1 MNALQQ
7 EYHDAL
13 SGMQGRSILVI
24 GDMVADIYLDGRI
37 SRISREAP
45 VLVLEQAGEKV
56 VAGGAANVVNNI
68 ATLGGKVHAVG
79 LVGRDKSA
87 DGLRAILAKNGAD
100 VRGLIADASRPTIS
114 KTRIIAGGR
123 ATVSQQIVRID
134 RESKA
139 PMAPTIEAELSA
151 YIKAEL
157 SAYIKSIL
165 PTVEGVVISDYG
177 SGTVTEG
184 LQALLIDYCRAH
196 DIPSIVDSRYAVR
209 RFRGIGYVKQNDAEI
224 AAAMGRELVTT
235 EDIVAAAEELRQELA
250 AKGVLVTRGELG
262 MVLVEHGAVHE
273 IPVSDKSEVFDVSG
287 AGDTCVAAVI
297 LALAAGIAPA
307 TAARLSNIASGIA
320 VRKLGTSTVSVRE
333 LAEAIEK
340 SREEYTSK

>member
-13 SGMQGRSILVI
+13 SGMQGRDILVI

-87 DGLRAILAKNGAD
+87 DGLREILAANGAD
-100 VRGLIADASRPTIS
+100 VRGLIADDSRPTIS

-139 PMAPTIEAELSA
+139 PMAPAVEAELR
-151 YIKAEL
+151 
-157 SAYIKSIL
+157 AYIKSIL

-209 RFRGIGYVKQNDAEI
+209 RFHGIGYVKQNDAEI
-224 AAAMGRELVTT
+224 AAAMGRELATT
-235 EDIVAAAEELRQELA
+235 EDIIRAAEELREELH

-287 AGDTCVAAVI
+287 AGDTCVATVI
-297 LALAAGIAPA
+297 LALAAGVAPA

-333 LAEAIEK
+333 LAAAIEK

>member
-13 SGMQGRSILVI
+13 SGMQGRDILVI

-45 VLVLEQAGEKV
+45 VLVLEQVGEKV

-79 LVGRDKSA
+79 LVGADKSA
-87 DGLRAILAKNGAD
+87 DGLRVILAKNGAD
-100 VRGLIADASRPTIS
+100 VSGLIADDSRPTIS

-139 PMAPTIEAELSA
+139 PMAPAIEAELR
-151 YIKAEL
+151 
-157 SAYIKSIL
+157 AYIKSIL

-184 LQALLIDYCRAH
+184 LQSLLIGYCRAH

-209 RFRGIGYVKQNDAEI
+209 RFCGIGYVKQNDAEI

-235 EDIVAAAEELRQELA
+235 EDIIAAAEELR
-250 AKGVLVTRGELG
+250 G
-262 MVLVEHGAVHE
+262 
-273 IPVSDKSEVFDVSG
+273 
-287 AGDTCVAAVI
+287 
-297 LALAAGIAPA
+297 
-307 TAARLSNIASGIA
+307 
-320 VRKLGTSTVSVRE
+320 
-333 LAEAIEK
+333 
-340 SREEYTSK
+340 

>member
-1 MNALQQ
+1 MKALQQ
-7 EYHDAL
+7 EYNKAL
-13 SGMQGRSILVI
+13 SGMQSRDILVI

-87 DGLRAILAKNGAD
+87 DGLREILAANGAD
-100 VRGLIADASRPTIS
+100 VRGLIADDSRPTIS

-139 PMAPTIEAELSA
+139 PMAPAVEAELR
-151 YIKAEL
+151 
-157 SAYIKSIL
+157 AYIKSIL

-184 LQALLIDYCRAH
+184 LQSLLVDYCQAKG
-196 DIPSIVDSRYAVR
+196 IPSIVDSRYAVR
-209 RFRGIGYVKQNDAEI
+209 RFHGIGYVKQNDAEI
-224 AAAMGRELVTT
+224 AAAMGRNLDTT

-333 LAEAIEK
+333 LAEVIEK

>member
-1 MNALQQ
+1 M
-7 EYHDAL
+7 
-13 SGMQGRSILVI
+13 
-24 GDMVADIYLDGRI
+24 
-37 SRISREAP
+37 
-45 VLVLEQAGEKV
+45 LVLEQAGEKV

-87 DGLRAILAKNGAD
+87 DGLREILAANGAD
-100 VRGLIADASRPTIS
+100 VRGLIADDSRPTIS

-139 PMAPTIEAELSA
+139 PMAPAVEAELR
-151 YIKAEL
+151 
-157 SAYIKSIL
+157 AYIKSIL

-184 LQALLIDYCRAH
+184 LQSLLVDYCQTKG
-196 DIPSIVDSRYAVR
+196 IPSIVDSRYAVR
-209 RFRGIGYVKQNDAEI
+209 RFSGIGYVKQNDAEI

>member
-87 DGLRAILAKNGAD
+87 DGLRVILAKNGAD
-100 VRGLIADASRPTIS
+100 VSGLIADDSRPTIS

-139 PMAPTIEAELSA
+139 PMAPTIE
-151 YIKAEL
+151 AEL

-262 MVLVEHGAVHE
+262 MVLVEHGTVHE
-273 IPVSDKSEVFDVSG
+273 IPVSDKSEVFDVSS

-333 LAEAIEK
+333 LAEAIER

>member
-13 SGMQGRSILVI
+13 SGMQGRDILVI

-68 ATLGGKVHAVG
+68 ATLGGAVHAAG
-79 LVGRDKSA
+79 LVGRDESA

-100 VRGLIADASRPTIS
+100 VRGLISDESRPTIS

-134 RESKA
+134 KESKE
-139 PMAPTIEAELSA
+139 PVHPVIEAELRA
-151 YIKAEL
+151 YIE
-157 SAYIKSIL
+157 SVL

-177 SGTVTEG
+177 SGT
-184 LQALLIDYCRAH
+184 
-196 DIPSIVDSRYAVR
+196 
-209 RFRGIGYVKQNDAEI
+209 
-224 AAAMGRELVTT
+224 
-235 EDIVAAAEELRQELA
+235 
-250 AKGVLVTRGELG
+250 
-262 MVLVEHGAVHE
+262 VHE

-287 AGDTCVAAVI
+287 AGDTCVATVI
-297 LALAAGIAPA
+297 LALAAGAEPA
-307 TAARLSNIASGIA
+307 LAARLSNIASGIA

-333 LAEAIEK
+333 LAEAVEK
-340 SREEYTSK
+340 QHPEYPSK

>member
-1 MNALQQ
+1 
-7 EYHDAL
+7 
-13 SGMQGRSILVI
+13 MQSRSILVI

-87 DGLRAILAKNGAD
+87 DGLREILAANGAD
-100 VRGLIADASRPTIS
+100 VRGLIADDSRPTIS

-134 RESKA
+134 RESTA
-139 PMAPTIEAELSA
+139 PLAPAVEAELR
-151 YIKAEL
+151 
-157 SAYIKSIL
+157 AYIKSFL

-184 LQALLIDYCRAH
+184 LQSLLIDYCQTKG
-196 DIPSIVDSRYAVR
+196 IPSIVDSRYAVR
-209 RFRGIGYVKQNDAEI
+209 RFFGIGYVKQNDAEI

-287 AGDTCVAAVI
+287 AGATCVAAVI
-297 LALAAGIAPA
+297 LALAAGVAPA

-333 LAEAIEK
+333 LAAAIEK

>member
-1 MNALQQ
+1 
-7 EYHDAL
+7 
-13 SGMQGRSILVI
+13 
-24 GDMVADIYLDGRI
+24 
-37 SRISREAP
+37 
-45 VLVLEQAGEKV
+45 
-56 VAGGAANVVNNI
+56 
-68 ATLGGKVHAVG
+68 
-79 LVGRDKSA
+79 
-87 DGLRAILAKNGAD
+87 
-100 VRGLIADASRPTIS
+100 
-114 KTRIIAGGR
+114 
-123 ATVSQQIVRID
+123 
-134 RESKA
+134 
-139 PMAPTIEAELSA
+139 MAPAVEAELR
-151 YIKAEL
+151 
-157 SAYIKSIL
+157 AYIKSIL

-184 LQALLIDYCRAH
+184 LQSLLIDYCQTKG
-196 DIPSIVDSRYAVR
+196 IPSIVDSRYAVR
-209 RFRGIGYVKQNDAEI
+209 RFHGIGYVKQNDAEI
-224 AAAMGRELVTT
+224 AAAMGRNLDTT
-235 EDIVAAAEELRQELA
+235 EDIVRAAEELRQELA

-297 LALAAGIAPA
+297 LALAAGVAPA

>member
-1 MNALQQ
+1 MKALQQ
-7 EYHDAL
+7 EYNKAL
-13 SGMQGRSILVI
+13 SGMQGRDILVI

-45 VLVLEQAGEKV
+45 VLVLEQTGEKV

-87 DGLRAILAKNGAD
+87 DGLREILAANGAD
-100 VRGLIADASRPTIS
+100 VRGLIADDSRPTIS

-139 PMAPTIEAELSA
+139 PMAPAVEAELR
-151 YIKAEL
+151 
-157 SAYIKSIL
+157 AYIKSIL

-184 LQALLIDYCRAH
+184 LQSLLIDYCQAKG
-196 DIPSIVDSRYAVR
+196 IPSIVDSRYAVR
-209 RFRGIGYVKQNDAEI
+209 RFHGIGYVKQNDAEI
-224 AAAMGRELVTT
+224 AAAMGRNLDTT

-262 MVLVEHGAVHE
+262 MVLVERGAVHE

>member
-13 SGMQGRSILVI
+13 SGMQGRDILVI

-100 VRGLIADASRPTIS
+100 VRGLIADDSRPTIS

-139 PMAPTIEAELSA
+139 PMAPAVEAELC
-151 YIKAEL
+151 
-157 SAYIKSIL
+157 AYIKSVL

-184 LQALLIDYCRAH
+184 LQSLLIDYCQAKG
-196 DIPSIVDSRYAVR
+196 IPSIVDSRYAVR
-209 RFRGIGYVKQNDAEI
+209 RFHGIGYVKQNDAEI
-224 AAAMGRELVTT
+224 A
-235 EDIVAAAEELRQELA
+235 A

-297 LALAAGIAPA
+297 LALAAGVAPA

-333 LAEAIEK
+333 LVEAIEK

>member
-13 SGMQGRSILVI
+13 SGMQGRDILVI

-87 DGLRAILAKNGAD
+87 DGLREILAANGAD
-100 VRGLIADASRPTIS
+100 VRGLIADDSRPTIS

-139 PMAPTIEAELSA
+139 PMAPTIE
-151 YIKAEL
+151 AEL

-262 MVLVEHGAVHE
+262 MVLVEHGTVHE

-333 LAEAIEK
+333 LAEAIER

>member
-13 SGMQGRSILVI
+13 SGMQGRDILVI
-24 GDMVADIYLDGRI
+24 GDMVADIYLDG
-37 SRISREAP
+37 RISREAP

-100 VRGLIADASRPTIS
+100 VRGLIADDSRPTIS

-139 PMAPTIEAELSA
+139 PMAPAVEAELCA
-151 YIKAEL
+151 YIE
-157 SAYIKSIL
+157 SVL

-184 LQALLIDYCRAH
+184 LQSLLIDYCQAKG
-196 DIPSIVDSRYAVR
+196 IPSIVDSRYAVR
-209 RFRGIGYVKQNDAEI
+209 RFHGIGYVKQNDAEI

-235 EDIVAAAEELRQELA
+235 EDIVRAAEELRQELA

-340 SREEYTSK
+340 SRKEYTSK

>member
-13 SGMQGRSILVI
+13 SGMQGRNILVI

-45 VLVLEQAGEKV
+45 VLVLEQAGEKI
-56 VAGGAANVVNNI
+56 VAGGAANVVNN
-68 ATLGGKVHAVG
+68 
-79 LVGRDKSA
+79 
-87 DGLRAILAKNGAD
+87 
-100 VRGLIADASRPTIS
+100 
-114 KTRIIAGGR
+114 IAGGR

-134 RESKA
+134 KESKE
-139 PMAPTIEAELSA
+139 PVHPVIETELRA
-151 YIKAEL
+151 YIE
-157 SAYIKSIL
+157 SVL

-184 LQALLIDYCRAH
+184 LQTLLIDYCRAKG
-196 DIPSIVDSRYAVR
+196 IPSIVDSRYAVR
-209 RFRGIGYVKQNDAEI
+209 RFSGIGYVKQNDAEL
-224 AAAMGRELVTT
+224 AAAVGRELATT
-235 EDIVAAAEELRQELA
+235 EDIIRAAEELREELH

-262 MVLVEHGAVHE
+262 MVLVESSAVHE

-287 AGDTCVAAVI
+287 AGDTCVATVI
-297 LALAAGIAPA
+297 LALAAGAEPA
-307 TAARLSNIASGIA
+307 LAARLSNIASGIA

-333 LAEAIEK
+333 LAEAVEK
-340 SREEYTSK
+340 QHPEYPSK

>member
-13 SGMQGRSILVI
+13 SGMQGRDILVI

-45 VLVLEQAGEKV
+45 VLVLEEAGEKV

-79 LVGRDKSA
+79 LVGSDKSA

-100 VRGLIADASRPTIS
+100 VRGLIADDSRPTIS

-139 PMAPTIEAELSA
+139 PMAPAVEAELR
-151 YIKAEL
+151 
-157 SAYIKSIL
+157 AYIKSIL

-184 LQALLIDYCRAH
+184 LQTLLIDYCRAH

-209 RFRGIGYVKQNDAEI
+209 RFSGIGYVKQNDAEI
-224 AAAMGRELVTT
+224 AAAMGRNLDTT
-235 EDIVAAAEELRQELA
+235 EDIVRAAEELR
-250 AKGVLVTRGELG
+250 
-262 MVLVEHGAVHE
+262 
-273 IPVSDKSEVFDVSG
+273 
-287 AGDTCVAAVI
+287 
-297 LALAAGIAPA
+297 
-307 TAARLSNIASGIA
+307 
-320 VRKLGTSTVSVRE
+320 
-333 LAEAIEK
+333 
-340 SREEYTSK
+340 

>member
-13 SGMQGRSILVI
+13 SGMQSRSILVI

-56 VAGGAANVVNNI
+56 VAGG
-68 ATLGGKVHAVG
+68 
-79 LVGRDKSA
+79 
-87 DGLRAILAKNGAD
+87 
-100 VRGLIADASRPTIS
+100 
-114 KTRIIAGGR
+114 R

-139 PMAPTIEAELSA
+139 PMAPAVEAELR
-151 YIKAEL
+151 
-157 SAYIKSIL
+157 AYIKSIL

-184 LQALLIDYCRAH
+184 LQSLLIDYCQTKG
-196 DIPSIVDSRYAVR
+196 IPSIVDSRYAVR
-209 RFRGIGYVKQNDAEI
+209 RFSGIGYVKQNDAEI

-333 LAEAIEK
+333 LAAAIEK

>member
-79 LVGRDKSA
+79 LVGSDKSA

-123 ATVSQQIVRID
+123 ATVSQRIVRID

-139 PMAPTIEAELSA
+139 PMAPAVEAELRA
-151 YIKAEL
+151 YIE
-157 SAYIKSIL
+157 SVL

-184 LQALLIDYCRAH
+184 LQTLLIDYCRAH

-209 RFRGIGYVKQNDAEI
+209 RFHGIGYVKQNDAEI
-224 AAAMGRELVTT
+224 AAAMGRNLDTT
-235 EDIVAAAEELRQELA
+235 EDIVRAAEELRQELA
-250 AKGVLVTRGELG
+250 AKGVLVTRGELD
-262 MVLVEHGAVHE
+262 MVLVEHGTVHE

-297 LALAAGIAPA
+297 LALAAGVAPA

>member
-13 SGMQGRSILVI
+13 SGMQGRDILVI
-24 GDMVADIYLDGRI
+24 GDMVADIYLDGRISRI

-87 DGLRAILAKNGAD
+87 DGLREILAANGAD
-100 VRGLIADASRPTIS
+100 VRGLIADDSRPTIS

-139 PMAPTIEAELSA
+139 PMAPAVEAELC
-151 YIKAEL
+151 
-157 SAYIKSIL
+157 AYIKSIL

-184 LQALLIDYCRAH
+184 LQSLLIDYCQAKG
-196 DIPSIVDSRYAVR
+196 IPSIVDSRYAVR
-209 RFRGIGYVKQNDAEI
+209 RFHGIGYVKQNDAEI

-235 EDIVAAAEELRQELA
+235 EDIVRAAEELRQELA

-262 MVLVEHGAVHE
+262 MVLVEHGTVHE

-297 LALAAGIAPA
+297 LALAAGVAPA

>member
-1 MNALQQ
+1 
-7 EYHDAL
+7 
-13 SGMQGRSILVI
+13 
-24 GDMVADIYLDGRI
+24 
-37 SRISREAP
+37 
-45 VLVLEQAGEKV
+45 
-56 VAGGAANVVNNI
+56 
-68 ATLGGKVHAVG
+68 
-79 LVGRDKSA
+79 
-87 DGLRAILAKNGAD
+87 
-100 VRGLIADASRPTIS
+100 
-114 KTRIIAGGR
+114 
-123 ATVSQQIVRID
+123 
-134 RESKA
+134 
-139 PMAPTIEAELSA
+139 MAPTIE
-151 YIKAEL
+151 AEL

-262 MVLVEHGAVHE
+262 MVLVEHGTVHE

-333 LAEAIEK
+333 LAEAIER

>member
-13 SGMQGRSILVI
+13 SGMQSRSILVI

-87 DGLRAILAKNGAD
+87 DGLRVILAKNGAD
-100 VRGLIADASRPTIS
+100 VRGLISDESRPTIS

-134 RESKA
+134 KESKE
-139 PMAPTIEAELSA
+139 PVHPVIEAELRA
-151 YIKAEL
+151 YIE
-157 SAYIKSIL
+157 SVL

-184 LQALLIDYCRAH
+184 LQSLLIDYCRAH

-209 RFRGIGYVKQNDAEI
+209 RFHGIGYVKQNDAEI

-235 EDIVAAAEELRQELA
+235 EDIVRAAEELRQELA

-297 LALAAGIAPA
+297 LALAAGVAPA